1 MDTTTSSLFFLITYF
16 VCMSF
21 SAACMIWT
29 PLMCLVSKEVRRGHQ
44 MPWIWPYRWF
54 GYQTWVLWE
63 QLAFLIMESS
73 LQPCT
78 LLVNLILA
86 VLLGSYKP
94 FLCSNVYST
103 PSLPISQQE
112 REKVR
117 ERGNVDLFWLL
128 PQLGT
133 LSSLGQAQIFSSH
146 CIKNNWEQ
154 QQQQP
159 QALSGSPI
167 YTIFGFPPPSPPP
180 PPD

>member
-1 MDTTTSSLFFLITYF
+1 
-16 VCMSF
+16 MSF

-133 LSSLGQAQIFSSH
+133 LSSLGQAQSSRH
-146 CIKNNWEQ
+146 TASRTTGSSNSSN
-154 QQQQP
+154 P
-159 QALSGSPI
+159 RPSQALPFILSSDSH
-167 YTIFGFPPPSPPP
+167 PPRHPHPLIKLSAAGKISSC
-180 PPD
+180 